1 MYANRLL
8 SFFLL
13 GLTVVL
19 FSGCPGDRSE
29 MTTDVVSYP
38 FKGKV
43 MLNGEVPQYQ
53 VQVGFLPT
61 SEAKKRNS
69 RPTYFSI
76 KKDGT
81 VEGKLTEGEY
91 IITFQLLE
99 HRSAIK
105 FGASGDGDEPP
116 KDTMKNKYTDPGE
129 SKFKT
134 TISAVE
140 GDAVNDIGE
149 FKLEAELDP
158 ELKPQEFSTLVPK

>member
-1 MYANRLL
+1 MYANRLY

-29 MTTDVVSYP
+29 MTTDVVSFP
-38 FKGKV
+38 FKGNV
-43 MLNGEVPQYQ
+43 LLNGEVPQYQ
-53 VQVGFLPT
+53 VQVGFIPT
-61 SEAKKRNS
+61 SEAKKKNS
-69 RPTYFSI
+69 IPTYFPIS
-76 KKDGT
+76 KDGT

-91 IITFQLLE
+91 IITFKLPT
-99 HRSAIK
+99 HRAAI
-105 FGASGDGDEPP
+105 ALNRGDKPR
-116 KDTMKNKYTDPGE
+116 KDVLKNKYTDPGE

-158 ELKPQEFSTLVPK
+158 ELKPQEFETIVPK